1 MKSRSVFSALILWFF
16 LFLLFIPVVNSQS
29 NTGRVLGT
37 VHDQSGGGIANA
49 TITIL
54 DVDRGL
60 MRTTVTDSSG
70 EYLVPNLAPG
80 NYHVRAEAKG
90 FKTSE
95 REKVLLEVAKDVNLE
110 FVLVPGSVTDVVT
123 VTEEAPL
130 LDTSSTTLGGTISNQ
145 TINDLPLNGR
155 DFQNLVTLRPG
166 VQRYPGGGFLSISS
180 NGNRPED
187 NNFIVDGTDNN
198 DPYYGTTVINAEGV
212 QGTPA
217 THMPIDAIQEFNAEE
232 NPPAEYG
239 WKPGAIVNV
248 GLKSGTNDYHGTV
261 YDFERNNFFD
271 ARNWFNT
278 KPGPQKALRLHEFGA
293 NIGAPIIKNKLFYFV
308 AYEGVRDL
316 VGNSE
321 VLPTP
326 VTSSLG
332 GDPTNSIPD
341 AIAAVQAAG
350 LTPSALSLSLL
361 KFYPTNAGSTPN
373 LQVGFPNKNREDNGL
388 VKMDYHFND
397 RQTLSGHYFIGDSLQ
412 TERDIPVLQPIWQ
425 SQAKTRAQVGGF
437 SWVNSISDRLTN
449 EARFGYNRFWQTI
462 LTVDAGVNPIVYG
475 LNTGVTSPVNFGFPE
490 IAVSGFN
497 SLGGNHGWP
506 LLTTPNQTYQWADI
520 VSYTRGKHAWKFG
533 GELRHGSTENV
544 RDRYGKGRFK
554 FQGGSANNLPGCAAS
569 SCFGLDS
576 NGKAIPSTALEDFI
590 AGAPSVGRLFQGNS
604 QRHVSLSSI
613 GLFAQD
619 DWRVTPFL
627 TINAGLR
634 YDLSTVIKERDDLLG
649 NFDPKLGLLQVGS
662 QISDPYRGDHN
673 NFGPRLG
680 IVWDPFGKG
689 KTIIRTGASII
700 YEIPHISTFIGQ
712 NGVDN
717 ATTAGLNV
725 IPTGA
730 GGINVPGG
738 KIVAASN
745 DFTTLNWS
753 VAGPIFPA
761 TPPACT
767 ASSPCAILAVNRNI
781 RTPYVVS
788 WNLNI
793 QQTITANSSFTAAY
807 VGTKGIKLYS
817 VYDINQVDPASPA
830 EIACGHCEQAGRPF
844 NSQFPYLSF
853 INYLSNGYESKYH
866 GLQLTF
872 NQRLTHGLSF
882 IAGYTW
888 AHAIDQASLNR
899 AIQPQN
905 SLNPRAEWA
914 SSDIDIRQRFTLALT
929 YAVPGIKSWG
939 QMLEGWQ
946 LNSILTLQTGLP
958 WGPIDGFYS
967 TGGSDISKTAEF
979 ADRWNFTGKPSD
991 FRYSTSGGLPY
1002 ISPSSFTVDLNGD
1015 VTGVVS
1021 GAPAGAATCFAA
1033 AGSQAAA
1040 NSLASLGCYAVRNSV
1055 LTPPAAGTFGTM
1067 GRNLFR
1073 GPGYRN
1079 WDLSVVKIWTF
1090 RERFALQL
1098 RGEFFNVL
1106 NHPNFTNP
1114 YGVGGQLGNVDPSV
1128 PAIFGFSSLTPDVAA
1143 ANPVIGSGGPRAI
1156 QVGLKFKY

>member
-1 MKSRSVFSALILWFF
+1 MKARSIIPELFLSFF
-16 LFLLFIPVVNSQS
+16 LLLLVPTAYPQS
-29 NTGRVLGT
+29 NTGRILGN
-37 VHDQSGGGIANA
+37 VHDQSGGGIADS

-60 MRTTVTDSSG
+60 TRTTVADASG
-70 EYLVPNLAPG
+70 EYLVPNLTPG

-95 REKVLLEVAKDVNLE
+95 RDKVILEVGKDVNLE
-110 FVLVPGSVTDVVT
+110 FVLVPGSITDVVT
-123 VTEEAPL
+123 VTEQAPL

-278 KPGPQKALRLHEFGA
+278 KPGAQKALRLHEFGA

-332 GDPTNSIPD
+332 GDPGNSIPD

-361 KFYPTNAGSTPN
+361 KYYPTNTGSTPN
-373 LQVGFPNKNREDNGL
+373 LQVGFPNKNREDDGIF
-388 VKMDYHFND
+388 KIDYHFND

-449 EARFGYNRFWQTI
+449 EARFGYNRFYQTI
-462 LTVDAGVNPIVYG
+462 LTVDAGVNPITYG

-490 IAVSGFN
+490 IAVSGFT

-520 VSYTRGKHAWKFG
+520 VSYTRGRHDWKFG
-533 GELRHGSTENV
+533 GELRHGSTDNV
-544 RDRYGKGRFK
+544 RDRYGKGRFR
-554 FQGGSANNLPGCAAS
+554 FQGGSANALPGCAAG
-569 SCFGLDS
+569 SCFGVDPS
-576 NGKAIPSTALEDFI
+576 SGNPIPSTPLEDFI

-604 QRHVSLSSI
+604 QRHVGISSI

-619 DWRVTPFL
+619 DWRLTTHL

-634 YDLSTVIKERDDLLG
+634 YDLSTVIKESNDLLG

-689 KTIIRTGASII
+689 KTVFRAGSSII

-730 GGINVPGG
+730 GGISVPGG

-745 DFTTLNWS
+745 DFTSLNWS

-767 ASSPCAILAVNRNI
+767 PATTCAILAVDRNI

-788 WNLNI
+788 WNLNV

-817 VYDINQVDPASPA
+817 VYDINQVDPNSPA
-830 EIACGHCEQAGRPF
+830 EIACGHCEQAGRPY
-844 NSQFPYLSF
+844 NMQFPYLGV
-853 INYLSNGYESKYH
+853 INFLSNGYESKYH

-929 YAVPGIKSWG
+929 YAIPGIKSWG

-946 LNSILTLQTGLP
+946 LNSIVTLQTGLP
-958 WGPIDGFYS
+958 WGPIDGFFA
-967 TGGSDISKTAEF
+967 TGGSDISKTGEF

-991 FRYSTSGGLPY
+991 FTYSTSGGLPY
-1002 ISPSSFTVDLNGD
+1002 ISPSSFATDSSGN
-1015 VTGVVS
+1015 VTGVAT
-1021 GAPAGAATCFAA
+1021 GAPAGAATCLAD

-1040 NSLASLGCYAVRNSV
+1040 NSLANLGCYVVRNSA
-1055 LTPPAAGTFGTM
+1055 LTPPAAGSFGTM

-1128 PAIFGFSSLTPDVAA
+1128 PAIFGFSSATPDVAA

>member
-1 MKSRSVFSALILWFF
+1 MKSRSVFSALILSF
-16 LFLLFIPVVNSQS
+16 LLLLFIPVAYSQS
-29 NTGRVLGT
+29 NTGRVLGA
-37 VHDQSGGGIANA
+37 VHDQSGGGIANS

-60 MRTTVTDSSG
+60 TRTTVTDSSG

-95 REKVLLEVAKDVNLE
+95 RDKVLLEVAKDVNLE

-278 KPGPQKALRLHEFGA
+278 KPDPQKALRLHEFGA
-293 NIGAPIIKNKLFYFV
+293 NIGAPIIKNKLFYFI

-321 VLPTP
+321 VLSTP

-332 GDPTNSIPD
+332 GNPTNSIPD

-361 KFYPTNAGSTPN
+361 KYYPTNAGSTPN
-373 LQVGFPNKNREDNGL
+373 LQVGFPNKNREDDG
-388 VKMDYHFND
+388 VAKMDYHFND

-462 LTVDAGVNPIVYG
+462 VTVDAGVNPIVYG
-475 LNTGVTSPVNFGFPE
+475 LNTGVTAPVNFGFPE
-490 IAVSGFN
+490 IAVSGFT

-533 GELRHGSTENV
+533 GELRHGSTDNV
-544 RDRYGKGRFK
+544 RDRYGKGRFRFK
-554 FQGGSANNLPGCAAS
+554 GGAANSLPGCAAG
-569 SCFGLDS
+569 SCFGVDS
-576 NGKAIPSTALEDFI
+576 MSKQPIPSTSLEDFI
-590 AGAPSVGRLFQGNS
+590 AGAPAVGRLFQGNS
-604 QRHVSLSSI
+604 QRHVGISSI

-619 DWRVTPFL
+619 DWRITPHL
-627 TINAGLR
+627 TVNAGLR

-680 IVWDPFGKG
+680 IVWDPFGRG

-738 KIVAASN
+738 KIVASSN
-745 DFTTLNWS
+745 DFTNLNWS

-767 ASSPCAILAVNRNI
+767 AGSPCAILAVDRNI

-788 WNLNI
+788 WNLNVE
-793 QQTITANSSFTAAY
+793 QTITANSSFTAAY

-853 INYLSNGYESKYH
+853 INFLSNGYESKYH

-946 LNSILTLQTGLP
+946 LNSIVTLQTGLP
-958 WGPIDGFYS
+958 WGPIDGFS
-967 TGGSDISKTAEF
+967 NGNDISQTGEF
-979 ADRWNFTGKPSD
+979 ADRWNFFGKPSD
-991 FRYSTSGGLPY
+991 FNPSHAGPIPYFSSGT
-1002 ISPSSFTVDLNGD
+1002 PSSTNPTDPTFAINNSLCTAHA
-1015 VTGVVS
+1015 S
-1021 GAPAGAATCFAA
+1021 MAALQAFGCYVEGSSALTSPD
-1033 AGSQAAA
+1033 AGS
-1040 NSLASLGCYAVRNSV
+1040 
-1055 LTPPAAGTFGTM
+1055 FGTM

-1079 WDLSVVKIWTF
+1079 WDLSVVKVWTF

-1128 PAIFGFSSLTPDVAA
+1128 PSSFGYSSATPDVAA